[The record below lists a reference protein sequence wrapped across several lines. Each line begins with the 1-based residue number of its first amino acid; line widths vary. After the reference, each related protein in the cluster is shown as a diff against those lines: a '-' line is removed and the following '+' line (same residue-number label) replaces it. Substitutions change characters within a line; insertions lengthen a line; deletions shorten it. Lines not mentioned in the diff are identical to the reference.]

1 MKYEDIE
8 NILKKAA
15 TEAQMLE
22 ITFKT
27 RSPIKGIFIRTAD
40 YTYLSKKNLWRIANE
55 KMDEEILKRLY
66 ALYELNAPAKIM
78 PMSIHWLG
86 NSSVATVPTL
96 YDSVRKG
103 QVAGYDLSPGD
114 NILFASVG
122 AGMNISAVCYRV

>member
-40 YTYLSKKNLWRIANE
+40 YTYLSKKNLWRIVNE
-55 KMDEEILKRLY
+55 KNLEAFNKSRDESLARIFNGTEFTRLKL
-66 ALYELNAPAKIM
+66 
-78 PMSIHWLG
+78 
-86 NSSVATVPTL
+86 ATST
-96 YDSVRKG
+96 G
-103 QVAGYDLSPGD
+103 T
-114 NILFASVG
+114 
-122 AGMNISAVCYRV
+122 